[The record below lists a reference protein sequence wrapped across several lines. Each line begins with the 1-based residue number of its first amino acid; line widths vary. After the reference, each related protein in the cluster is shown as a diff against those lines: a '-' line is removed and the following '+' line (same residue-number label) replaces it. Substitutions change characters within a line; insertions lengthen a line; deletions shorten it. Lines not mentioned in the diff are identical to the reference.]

1 MKKPFKIQRIY
12 VEKILIKD
20 FQMLEKG
27 KIIESFE
34 IITFTLNNDIN
45 LEDNAI
51 EAIIK
56 KCKFFEK
63 VVLQTF

>member
-1 MKKPFKIQRIY
+1 
-12 VEKILIKD
+12 
-20 FQMLEKG
+20 MLERG

-56 KCKFFEK
+56 KCKFFESSFTNFLAIQK
-63 VVLQTF
+63 IIRIKQNLI